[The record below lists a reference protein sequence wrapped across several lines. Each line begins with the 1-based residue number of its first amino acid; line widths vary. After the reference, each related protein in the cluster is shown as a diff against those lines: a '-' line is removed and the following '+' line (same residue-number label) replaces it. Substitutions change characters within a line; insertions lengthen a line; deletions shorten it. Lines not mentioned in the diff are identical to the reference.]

1 MVWQLNFIHA
11 FIFTFKSQ
19 ISRVHLPQLKKNQTS
34 TIALK
39 RERQSLLNLISISQN
54 PFQTIFLKVADLKYT
69 TIIKLFN
76 MLKFYTNQT
85 KTNISQS
92 TEKVQS
98 ERRCQK
104 TKSKRFKLTY
114 KPDYTVQVC
123 TVWVQEKV
131 SVYTYS

>member
-1 MVWQLNFIHA
+1 
-11 FIFTFKSQ
+11 
-19 ISRVHLPQLKKNQTS
+19 
-34 TIALK
+34 
-39 RERQSLLNLISISQN
+39 
-54 PFQTIFLKVADLKYT
+54 
-69 TIIKLFN
+69 

-114 KPDYTVQVC
+114 KPDYTVRVC